1 METLFLHY
9 VYVFVYISIFIKILK
24 KYNKKKIFF
33 YYNIYIIMFSYL
45 YKIYLN
51 ISGLSV
57 IQNILKII
65 FEIINKN
72 KEDNVLNDSLIPI
85 SYDSNEGYYL
95 S

>member
-1 METLFLHY
+1 
-9 VYVFVYISIFIKILK
+9 
-24 KYNKKKIFF
+24 
-33 YYNIYIIMFSYL
+33 MFSYL